1 VDGAHHVITGACAD
15 FADKRDSQC
24 LAQILELTEGNLSE
38 HDIELGEILADGGYS
53 SGEALAYLD
62 AKGIDAWIPNFGQYK
77 PERAGFTFY
86 KEANY
91 YQCTQEGSKQA
102 ILTYK
107 GEKTDSKGYTK
118 RTYRSSESDCKDC
131 PLREQCCGKATN
143 FKKIDDS
150 IHKEYYDRM
159 HEKLT
164 QNKPYAKRM
173 VRIRS
178 KTVEPVIGT
187 LVNFMNMKRVNTR
200 GIKSSNKH
208 VLMASLVY
216 NLQKYLRFI
225 VKKPSILAQAIAL
238 SEGEIYASLK
248 SVSVFINNS
257 ILSVSNLR
265 ILCKN

>member
-1 VDGAHHVITGACAD
+1 M
-15 FADKRDSQC
+15 
-24 LAQILELTEGNLSE
+24 LWEGNK
-38 HDIELGEILADGGYS
+38 I
-53 SGEALAYLD
+53 
-62 AKGIDAWIPNFGQYK
+62 Q
-77 PERAGFTFY
+77 
-86 KEANY
+86 
-91 YQCTQEGSKQA
+91 
-102 ILTYK
+102 
-107 GEKTDSKGYTK
+107 
-118 RTYRSSESDCKDC
+118 
-131 PLREQCCGKATN
+131 
-143 FKKIDDS
+143 KIDDS

-200 GIKSSNKH
+200 GIKASNKH

-225 VKKPSILAQAIAL
+225 VKKPDILAQAIAL
-238 SEGEIYASLK
+238 PEGEIYASLK

>member
-1 VDGAHHVITGACAD
+1 IVKA
-15 FADKRDSQC
+15 
-24 LAQILELTEGNLSE
+24 
-38 HDIELGEILADGGYS
+38 
-53 SGEALAYLD
+53 
-62 AKGIDAWIPNFGQYK
+62 IPNVLIEVVNQIARIVHLENNVVVKLQNLTGL
-77 PERAGFTFY
+77 
-86 KEANY
+86 AN
-91 YQCTQEGSKQA
+91 QKV
-102 ILTYK
+102 
-107 GEKTDSKGYTK
+107 D
-118 RTYRSSESDCKDC
+118 
-131 PLREQCCGKATN
+131 N
-143 FKKIDDS
+143 S
-150 IHKEYYDRM
+150 IHKEHYDRM

-164 QNKPYAKRM
+164 QNKSYAKRM

-265 ILCKN
+265 IFCKN

>member
-1 VDGAHHVITGACAD
+1 
-15 FADKRDSQC
+15 
-24 LAQILELTEGNLSE
+24 
-38 HDIELGEILADGGYS
+38 
-53 SGEALAYLD
+53 
-62 AKGIDAWIPNFGQYK
+62 
-77 PERAGFTFY
+77 
-86 KEANY
+86 
-91 YQCTQEGSKQA
+91 
-102 ILTYK
+102 
-107 GEKTDSKGYTK
+107 
-118 RTYRSSESDCKDC
+118 
-131 PLREQCCGKATN
+131 
-143 FKKIDDS
+143 
-150 IHKEYYDRM
+150 M

-164 QNKPYAKRM
+164 QNKSYAKRM

-265 ILCKN
+265 IFCKN

>member
-1 VDGAHHVITGACAD
+1 MG
-15 FADKRDSQC
+15 K
-24 LAQILELTEGNLSE
+24 LL
-38 HDIELGEILADGGYS
+38 
-53 SGEALAYLD
+53 
-62 AKGIDAWIPNFGQYK
+62 
-77 PERAGFTFY
+77 
-86 KEANY
+86 
-91 YQCTQEGSKQA
+91 
-102 ILTYK
+102 ILT
-107 GEKTDSKGYTK
+107 G
-118 RTYRSSESDCKDC
+118 
-131 PLREQCCGKATN
+131 LANQ
-143 FKKIDDS
+143 KIDNS

-164 QNKPYAKRM
+164 QNKPYAKQM

-265 ILCKN
+265 ILAKTKKTDLS

>member
-1 VDGAHHVITGACAD
+1 MGRQQNLTG
-15 FADKRDSQC
+15 
-24 LAQILELTEGNLSE
+24 LANQ
-38 HDIELGEILADGGYS
+38 
-53 SGEALAYLD
+53 
-62 AKGIDAWIPNFGQYK
+62 
-77 PERAGFTFY
+77 
-86 KEANY
+86 
-91 YQCTQEGSKQA
+91 
-102 ILTYK
+102 
-107 GEKTDSKGYTK
+107 
-118 RTYRSSESDCKDC
+118 
-131 PLREQCCGKATN
+131 
-143 FKKIDDS
+143 KIDDS

-164 QNKPYAKRM
+164 QNKPYAKQM

-238 SEGEIYASLK
+238 
-248 SVSVFINNS
+248 
-257 ILSVSNLR
+257 
-265 ILCKN
+265 

>member
-1 VDGAHHVITGACAD
+1 MGKLQNLTGLANQKVD
-15 FADKRDSQC
+15 
-24 LAQILELTEGNLSE
+24 N
-38 HDIELGEILADGGYS
+38 
-53 SGEALAYLD
+53 
-62 AKGIDAWIPNFGQYK
+62 
-77 PERAGFTFY
+77 
-86 KEANY
+86 
-91 YQCTQEGSKQA
+91 
-102 ILTYK
+102 
-107 GEKTDSKGYTK
+107 
-118 RTYRSSESDCKDC
+118 
-131 PLREQCCGKATN
+131 
-143 FKKIDDS
+143 S
-150 IHKEYYDRM
+150 IHKEHYDRM

-164 QNKPYAKRM
+164 QNKSYAKRM

-200 GIKSSNKH
+200 GIKATNKH

-265 ILCKN
+265 IFCKN